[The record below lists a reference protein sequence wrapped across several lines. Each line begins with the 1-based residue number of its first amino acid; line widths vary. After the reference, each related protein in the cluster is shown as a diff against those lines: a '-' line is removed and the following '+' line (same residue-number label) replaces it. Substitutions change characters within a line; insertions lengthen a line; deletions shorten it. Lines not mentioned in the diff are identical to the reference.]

1 MANIKSQ
8 KKRIKTNEKS
18 RVRNVA
24 VRTRMK
30 TYLKKV
36 DEAIEQQNA
45 EQIAAAVKQ
54 ALTEIDV
61 AARKGVIHKNT
72 AARKKSRLQRRATA
86 AAK

>member
-45 EQIAAAVKQ
+45 EQIDAAVKQ